1 MPLTAGHRLIA
12 SALAALAL
20 PLLPL
25 AASAQSP
32 AEFYAGRTME
42 LVIGYAAG
50 GSNDL
55 FARAV
60 AQHIPKYIPGKP
72 QMIAR
77 NMPGAGSIAAGNH
90 TYNIAPKDGTVLC
103 AISQGGPLQ
112 AKLQP
117 DTVKFDPSKFG
128 WIGRVSSS
136 ANVTFVWHTST
147 INTID
152 EAKQREIT
160 LGATGSGSTVSLY
173 PSVMNAV
180 LGTRFKN
187 VMGYKSSPEAML
199 ALERGEVEAHSTTW
213 EAVKAVN
220 YGWFTGKKIRI
231 LVQHSL
237 QRHPELKEIP
247 TSVELASGAE
257 NQAVMRIIMSA
268 SEIGKS
274 YFTTPGVP
282 LDRLQALRRAFDA
295 MVQDKDFIAQLER
308 IRGEVDPLTGEA
320 VQKLVEELDTIKPD
334 LLARVQATYRD

>member
-1 MPLTAGHRLIA
+1 MLVTAGRLLIVH
-12 SALAALAL
+12 ALAASTISLM
-20 PLLPL
+20 PLV
-25 AASAQSP
+25 ASAQSP
-32 AEFYAGRTME
+32 AEFYAGRTLEM
-42 LVIGYAAG
+42 VIGYAAG

-60 AQHIPKYIPGKP
+60 AQHIAKYIPGKP
-72 QMIAR
+72 QMISR
-77 NMPGAGSIAAGNH
+77 NMPGAGSIAAGNY
-90 TYNIAPKDGTVLC
+90 TYNVAPRDGSVLC

-147 INTID
+147 ITSID
-152 EAKQREIT
+152 DAKQREIT
-160 LGATGSGSTVSLY
+160 LGATGTGSTVSLY
-173 PSVMNAV
+173 PSVMNSV
-180 LGTRFKN
+180 LGTQFKN
-187 VMGYKSSPEAML
+187 IMGYKSSPEAML

-220 YGWFTGKKIRI
+220 YGWVTDKKIRI

-237 QRHPELKEIP
+237 ERHPELKDIP
-247 TSVELASGAE
+247 TSVELAKGADD
-257 NQAVMRIIMSA
+257 QAVMRIIMSA

-282 LDRLQALRRAFDA
+282 VDRLQALRRAFDQ
-295 MVQDKDFIAQLER
+295 MVHDKDFVAQLER

-320 VQKLVEELDTIKPD
+320 VQKLVAELDTIKPD